1 MRPPDKTDLSF
12 EIEFCEAILRRD
24 ADNADVLGLLAGF
37 YTRVGR
43 VDDGL
48 ALDQKLVALDPANPT
63 SHYNLACSYALKARH
78 PEAVEALRQA
88 LKLGYDDFDW
98 MLKDSDLKGLHTFP
112 PFRALLREFEI
123 GRH

>member
-1 MRPPDKTDLSF
+1 MRPPDKTDFRF
-12 EIEFCEAILRRD
+12 EIDFCEAILRQD
-24 ADNADVLGLLAGF
+24 ADNADVLGMLAGF

-48 ALDQKLVALDPANPT
+48 ALDQKLVALDPENPT
-63 SHYNLACSYALKARH
+63 SHYNLACSYALKARR
-78 PEAVEALRQA
+78 PEAVEALREA
-88 LKLGYDDFDW
+88 LRLGYEDFDW
-98 MLKDSDLKGLHTFP
+98 MLKDSDLKSLHTYP